1 MGLRVAAS
9 LLLSLGLAG
18 CASAPPN
25 DLPDASQ
32 EQGLAL
38 APALTTLLSD
48 SGAYELEGD
57 DVFEVWVCDVPQ
69 DTTDPRYFES
79 GLRLRLEPGMIAAT
93 LDRTV
98 PEYWRAVSGGRY
110 TPSFVAGSTH
120 TMTADETANDCVA
133 AAVRGADATSDA
145 VLAVATAEHRPD
157 AVGGFGLPGTL
168 CDTGT
173 DCSVHDT
180 GRAAYV
186 GASDFHPDWGD
197 VPALDLVEHEMGHL
211 LGWPHSGG
219 ADRSRY
225 DSALDVM
232 SDSAAPRA
240 VDPARR
246 HAQGTLGINRLE
258 SGWLDRSAVAVA
270 DPEGDAVSVVLAPAG
285 AGRGTELLVLPIDDE
300 KFLTVEYLPRNG
312 LYDFLPASGLAVTLV
327 DLDTICT
334 ESSGEDCEALGR
346 HTALTG
352 SAPFTDLLTAA
363 DGRWR
368 GHGWSVA
375 VDSFGSDAVIRVAPG
390 G

>member
-1 MGLRVAAS
+1 MGPRVAAS
-9 LLLSLGLAG
+9 LLLSLSLAG

-25 DLPDASQ
+25 DLPDASP
-32 EQGLAL
+32 EHGLAL

-48 SGAYELEGD
+48 PGAYELEGD
-57 DVFEVWVCDVPQ
+57 DVFEVWICDVPQ
-69 DTTDPRYFES
+69 DTTDPRYFAS
-79 GLRLRLEPGMIAAT
+79 GMRLPLEPATIAAT
-93 LDRTV
+93 LDRRV
-98 PEYWRAVSGGRY
+98 PEYWRTVSGGRY
-110 TPSFVAGSTH
+110 TPSFVAGSTYA
-120 TMTADETANDCVA
+120 MTAGETASDCVA
-133 AAVRGADATSDA
+133 AALRDAATTSDA
-145 VLAVATAEHRPD
+145 VLAVATAEHRAD
-157 AVGGFGLPGTL
+157 AVGGFGIPGTP
-168 CDTGT
+168 CDRGT

-240 VDPARR
+240 VYPARR

-270 DPEGDAVSVVLAPAG
+270 DPEGGAVSVALAPAG

-300 KFLTVEYLPRNG
+300 RFLTVEYLPRSG
-312 LYDFLPASGLAVTLV
+312 LYDFLPERGLAVTLV
-327 DLDTICT
+327 DLDSICA